1 LNLNNKNIIITG
13 GAKGIGRELSI
24 ALLKLEAKVIIFDI
38 DTSAMDI
45 LQSEFPDIYT
55 VKCDVS
61 SLSDVEKCVDQIASK
76 FKQIDVLVN
85 NAGYIY
91 SAPLISLGKKGLIKH
106 DAEQWS
112 KVISTDLSSVYYMTL
127 NVVEKMVLSRT
138 RGLIINVSSISAS
151 GNPGQS
157 AYSAAKAGVEALTQL
172 WAKEL
177 GSFRIRVAGIAPGFA
192 STDTTMNSISE
203 SNLNKWKKETPSR
216 RFSRPAEI
224 ADGIL
229 FIMKNDFFNGKILQL
244 DGGLTI

>member
-1 LNLNNKNIIITG
+1 MNLNNKNIIITG

-112 KVISTDLSSVYYMTL
+112 NYMTL